1 MGGRALSTTKGGIPA
16 QTSYKATYRTRTYRV
31 RGQAVKARTKP
42 VPGIKH
48 ETALRETGAELIA
61 GVDEVGLGAWAG
73 PVAVGIV
80 IFRPGSRIYKVRD
93 SKLLDPARREVLAQR
108 IRAQSLCWSTGLS
121 WPDEIDRVGLSEAMR
136 RAGARALDD
145 LSLWPDCFL
154 IDGQWNFLK
163 TNPHQPRVKMVVR
176 GDCES
181 ASIAS
186 ASIVAKVMRDRLM
199 AELSPS
205 YPPYL
210 FHLNKGYPSPAHKWA
225 LSAFGPCPIHRRLFA
240 PVRRL
245 ADEGTEGRLLPDLSA
260 GIREPALEVS
270 ALQTASV

>member
-1 MGGRALSTTKGGIPA
+1 MA
-16 QTSYKATYRTRTYRV
+16 YKATYRTRTYRV
-31 RGQAVKARTKP
+31 RGKETKGRTNP
-42 VPGIKH
+42 VPGMKH
-48 ETALRETGAELIA
+48 EAALRDAGAELIA

-80 IFRPGSRIYKVRD
+80 ILRPGSRIYKVRD
-93 SKLLDPARREVLAQR
+93 SKLLDEPRREWLSAR
-108 IRAQSLCWSTGLS
+108 IRDQALCWSTGLS

-136 RAGARALDD
+136 RAGARALDGLD
-145 LSLWPDCFL
+145 VWPDHFL

-163 TNPHQPRVKMVVR
+163 THPSQPRVKMIVR

-181 ASIAS
+181 ISVAS

-199 AELSPS
+199 GQLSQQ

-225 LSAFGPCPIHRRLFA
+225 LSALGPCPVHRRLFA
-240 PVRRL
+240 PVRKL
-245 ADEGTEGRLLPDLSA
+245 AEEGTQGRLLPYLGSQA
-260 GIREPALEVS
+260 GVPAVPERVLET
-270 ALQTASV
+270 LRG

>member
-1 MGGRALSTTKGGIPA
+1 MT
-16 QTSYKATYRTRTYRV
+16 YKATYRTRTYRV
-31 RGQAVKARTKP
+31 RGRTAKARTKP
-42 VPGIKH
+42 VPGLKH
-48 ETALRETGAELIA
+48 ETALRQAGAELIA

-80 IFRPGSRIYKVRD
+80 IFRPGSRLYKVRD
-93 SKLLDPARREVLAQR
+93 SKLLDPPRREYLSAR
-108 IRAQSLCWSTGLS
+108 IRDQALCWSTGLC

-136 RAGARALDD
+136 RAGARALEG
-145 LSLWPDCFL
+145 LAIWPDHFL

-163 TNPHQPRVKMVVR
+163 TNPMQPRVKMVVR

-181 ASIAS
+181 VSIAS

-199 AELSPS
+199 SGLSQQ

-225 LSAFGPCPIHRRLFA
+225 LSAFGPSPVHRRLFA

-245 ADEGTEGRLLPDLSA
+245 ADEGTEGRLLPDLRPA
-260 GIREPALEVS
+260 GGGDGR
-270 ALQTASV
+270 TAGPPVVAGG

>member
-1 MGGRALSTTKGGIPA
+1 LSTTRGIGAPA

-31 RGQAVKARTKP
+31 RGKSVKARTNP

-48 ETALRETGAELIA
+48 ETALRDTGAELIA

-80 IFRPGSRIYKVRD
+80 VFRPGSRIYKVRD
-93 SKLLDPARREVLAQR
+93 SKLLDPARREVLAHR

-136 RAGARALDD
+136 RAGARALDG
-145 LSLWPDCFL
+145 LSLWPDYFL

-163 TNPHQPRVKMVVR
+163 TNPNEPRVKMVVR

-181 ASIAS
+181 VSIAS

-199 AELSPS
+199 AELSQG

-240 PVRRL
+240 PVRKL

-260 GIREPALEVS
+260 
-270 ALQTASV
+270 SVPRPSLRTSSV

>member
-1 MGGRALSTTKGGIPA
+1 MT
-16 QTSYKATYRTRTYRV
+16 YKATYRTRTYRV
-31 RGQAVKARTKP
+31 RGRSAKARTNP
-42 VPGIKH
+42 VPGMRH
-48 ETALRETGAELIA
+48 EAELREGGAELIA

-80 IFRPGSRIYKVRD
+80 IFSPGTRLYKVRD
-93 SKLLDPARREVLAQR
+93 SKLLDAERREWLAQR
-108 IRAQSLCWSTGLS
+108 IRSQALCWSSGLS

-136 RAGARALDD
+136 RAAARALDG
-145 LSLWPDCFL
+145 LETWPDCFL

-163 TNPHQPRVKMVVR
+163 TNPLQPRVKMVVR

-181 ASIAS
+181 VSIAS

-199 AELSPS
+199 AGLSAQ

-225 LSAFGPCPIHRRLFA
+225 LSAFGPSPVHRRLFA
-240 PVRRL
+240 PVRKL
-245 ADEGTEGRLLPDLSA
+245 AEEGTEGRLLPDLSA
-260 GIREPALEVS
+260 GRATAVVEEPV
-270 ALQTASV
+270 LQTVLA

>member
-1 MGGRALSTTKGGIPA
+1 LSATKRAGSVPL
-16 QTSYKATYRTRTYRV
+16 SYKATYRTRTYRV
-31 RGQAVKARTKP
+31 RGKSVKARTNP
-42 VPGIKH
+42 VPGVKH
-48 ETALRETGAELIA
+48 ETALREKGAELIA

-93 SKLLDPARREVLAQR
+93 SKMLDAARREVLSCR
-108 IRAQSLCWSTGLS
+108 IRNQALCWSTGMS

-136 RAGARALDD
+136 RAGARALDG
-145 LSLWPDCFL
+145 LSVWPDYFL

-163 TNPHQPRVKMVVR
+163 SNPQEPRVKMVVR

-181 ASIAS
+181 VSIAS

-199 AELSPS
+199 SDLSLE

-225 LSAFGPCPIHRRLFA
+225 LSAFGPSPIHRHLFA
-240 PVRRL
+240 PVRKL
-245 ADEGTEGRLLPDLSA
+245 AVEGTEGRLLPARSA
-260 GIREPALEVS
+260 VFPAEPELPVM
-270 ALQTASV
+270 QGASL